1 MKQTMLLATIV
12 LAMGLSL
19 TGCTSS
25 NVIPENAYIYKGK
38 NFGSN
43 RTAAFKRGVV
53 DGCTTA
59 AGDYK
64 KDHRAFKEDEH
75 YRVGWGDGRL
85 QCYDINK
92 EKDT

>member
-1 MKQTMLLATIV
+1 MKYTILLLTVV
-12 LAMGLSL
+12 LVTGFSL

-25 NVIPENAYIYKGK
+25 SVVPENAYIYKGM
-38 NFGSN
+38 NFGTN
-43 RTAAFKRGVV
+43 RTASFKRGVV
-53 DGCTTA
+53 DGCATA

-64 KDHRAFKEDEH
+64 KDHKVWREDEH

-92 EKDT
+92 EKDK